1 MKSIVNH
8 WTAGGYKPNQCDL
21 NHYHFVIDGN
31 GDIHKGKYN
40 PMDNMYCGDGKYAA
54 HTGGG
59 NTGRV
64 GVAICCRK
72 DINTP
77 PTQKQI
83 EAMCN
88 LNAELCVIYGLNP
101 LKQVETHAG
110 FGLRHPNTSSAGKI
124 DINSLPYIGLRGIQ
138 EVEDYIRQKS
148 YWYWLK
154 LKGKSDE

>member
-8 WTAGGYKPNQCDL
+8 WTAGGYKPNACDL
-21 NHYHFVIDGN
+21 THYHFIIDGD
-31 GDIHKGKYN
+31 GMVHKGKYH

-77 PTQKQI
+77 PTQKQV

-124 DINSLPYIGLRGIQ
+124 DINSLPYIGLRGIK

-154 LKGKSDE
+154 LKGN